1 MSDNNLN
8 VIFDGEHPLHDGGKV
23 EYYNVGSWTLEICFD
38 KNGVAQLDGD
48 GSVEH
53 ALEAV
58 EAWQAWAAFV
68 ARKGWEAKR

>member
-8 VIFDGEHPLHDGGKV
+8 VIFDGEHSLHDGGKV

-38 KNGVAQLDGD
+38 KNGVVQLDGD

-58 EAWQAWAAFV
+58 QAWQAWAAFV

>member
-1 MSDNNLN
+1 MNDNSFD
-8 VIFDGEHPLHDGGKV
+8 VVFDGEHPLHDGGKV

-38 KNGVAQLDGD
+38 ENGVAQLDGD
-48 GSVEH
+48 ASVEH

-58 EAWQAWAAFV
+58 EAWQAWAEFL